1 MPSPQ
6 ASSTKRM
13 SASRCHTR
21 RPFQSLQAYTTRI
34 VQRGRP
40 FGTAHRLYHGAEGAP
55 PRPFRGLGSVL
66 RSDPRGQKE
75 SVVKLGLPCPESGG
89 VVLPRDRGGL
99 GERALE
105 TASKLGGVVHGSVLK
120 APHLG
125 ENRVSIFVS
134 HHTPV
139 PPYPPYPHTSH
150 TNTYKHNLP
159 HSPIES
165 PPVPS
170 HSHGYFL
177 LLHPM

>member
-1 MPSPQ
+1 MPPPQ

-13 SASRCHTR
+13 STSRRHTR
-21 RPFQSLQAYTTRI
+21 RPLQSLQAYTTCI
-34 VQRGRP
+34 VQWGRP
-40 FGTAHRLYHGAEGAP
+40 FGTAHLLYHGAEGAP

-89 VVLPRDRGGL
+89 VILPRDRGGL

-105 TASKLGGVVHGSVLK
+105 TASNTGGVVHGSVLK
-120 APHLG
+120 GPHLG

-134 HHTPV
+134 PV
-139 PPYPPYPHTSH
+139 PPHPPHPHTSH
-150 TNTYKHNLP
+150 TSYTNTYKHNFP
-159 HSPIES
+159 HSSIES
-165 PPVPS
+165 HP
-170 HSHGYFL
+170 HGYFL